1 MPTRLKTK
9 KKPTKK
15 LTKKPTKKAA
25 KVVKRKKT
33 TPKKMVAKA
42 KKAARKTAIKAKA
55 SSRKTV
61 AAKKVT
67 TKKVAAKKRKPAPKR
82 KVVARRRSSQPEE
95 LSLKIPEVR
104 TGGQSGDLQGL
115 SRVEGAQAESV
126 AELIEEGNPFEA
138 DALSGVEAADDSE
151 AEVRSHEVSEDDVPE
166 EYLDEQ

>member
-15 LTKKPTKKAA
+15 PVKKATKTA
-25 KVVKRKKT
+25 KPKKT
-33 TPKKMVAKA
+33 NVKKTVAKA
-42 KKAARKTAIKAKA
+42 KKIAKKTARKAAIKAKA
-55 SSRKTV
+55 PRRKIV
-61 AAKKVT
+61 AAKKVVT
-67 TKKVAAKKRKPAPKR
+67 KKRKPAPKQ
-82 KVVARRRSSQPEE
+82 KVVSRRRSSQPEE

-138 DALSGVEAADDSE
+138 GALSGVEAADDSE
-151 AEVRSHEVSEDDVPE
+151 DEVRSHEVLEDDVPE